1 MKIIFYL
8 LLIQTQ
14 LCGIRTTEGLCEVDI
29 VIVIIVIC

>member
-8 LLIQTQ
+8 NLIHSQ
-14 LCGIRTTEGLCEVDI
+14 LCGIRITESLSEVDI